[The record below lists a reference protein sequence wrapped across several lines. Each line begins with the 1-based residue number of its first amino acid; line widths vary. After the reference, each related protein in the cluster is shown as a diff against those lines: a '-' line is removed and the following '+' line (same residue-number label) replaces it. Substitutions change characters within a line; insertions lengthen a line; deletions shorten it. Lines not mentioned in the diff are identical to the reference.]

1 MDRSSDIF
9 KCLEQVNW
17 FTDMT
22 VLNVIVLAVRFVNT
36 MVLAVR
42 FADMTALATRIAN
55 AIELAAR
62 LAAGLPSLRRRHHDR
77 GENSHMA
84 SMAGILAAIP
94 KRPMLLGQNRRKG
107 MDYEKL

>member
-1 MDRSSDIF
+1 MARSSDIF

-22 VLNVIVLAVRFVNT
+22 VLNV

-42 FADMTALATRIAN
+42 FTDMTVLATRIAN

>member
-1 MDRSSDIF
+1 MARSSDIF

-17 FTDMT
+17 FANMT
-22 VLNVIVLAVRFVNT
+22 ALATRFVNMT
-36 MVLAVR
+36 ALNVMALAVR
-42 FADMTALATRIAN
+42 FADTTALATRIAN
-55 AIELAAR
+55 ATELAAR